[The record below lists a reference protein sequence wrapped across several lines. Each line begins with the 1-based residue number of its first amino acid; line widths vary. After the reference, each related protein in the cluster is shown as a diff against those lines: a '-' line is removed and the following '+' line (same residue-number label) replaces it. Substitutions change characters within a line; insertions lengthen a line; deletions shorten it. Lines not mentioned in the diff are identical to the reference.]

1 MRFAVPL
8 TAPNGGW
15 RASMDD
21 VRAMVQH
28 VHKELK
34 VQFPADDYFMN
45 LLGVGKLAG
54 KVPKAWSHNSIVH
67 AKGKSQ
73 GSMPAVAEG
82 SSTCGGCILDLLST

>member
-1 MRFAVPL
+1 
-8 TAPNGGW
+8 
-15 RASMDD
+15 MDD

-54 KVPKAWSHNSIVH
+54 KVPKALVE
-67 AKGKSQ
+67 KGLAGRRTLMPCVMVLRPIMQSS
-73 GSMPAVAEG
+73 GSFATQPLKLATG
-82 SSTCGGCILDLLST
+82 PQR